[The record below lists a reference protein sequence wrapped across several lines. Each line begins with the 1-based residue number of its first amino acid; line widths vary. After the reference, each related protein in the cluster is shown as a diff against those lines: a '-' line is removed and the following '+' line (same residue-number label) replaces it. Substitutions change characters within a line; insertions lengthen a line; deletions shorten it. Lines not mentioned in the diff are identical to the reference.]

1 MRRNM
6 PARVTTPIMVG
17 REATRQELQVVAARR
32 ETENGIVAATLRAEF
47 DRQVGVIEAQVTAAV
62 TKATLETEL
71 DVLAFGIAKANGS
84 AAAAKLVAD
93 RVEQLSRI
101 NTQNISRRFGA

>member
-1 MRRNM
+1 MPNKL

-17 REATRQELQVVAARR
+17 REVTRQELQVVAARR
-32 ETENGIVAATLRAEF
+32 EAENGIVAASLRAEF
-47 DRQVGVIEAQVTAAV
+47 DRQVGEIEARVTAAV
-62 TKATLETEL
+62 AKATLDTEL
-71 DVLAFGIAKANGS
+71 DVLSYGIAKAAGS
-84 AAAAKLVAD
+84 AAASKLVAD